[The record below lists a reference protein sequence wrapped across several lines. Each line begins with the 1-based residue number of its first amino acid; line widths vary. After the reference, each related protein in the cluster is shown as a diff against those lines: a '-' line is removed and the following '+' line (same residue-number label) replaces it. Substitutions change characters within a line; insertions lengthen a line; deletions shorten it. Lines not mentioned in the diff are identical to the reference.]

1 VHFLER
7 AFFVLAAKDNSVDIS
22 NERRGE
28 LSLLAHRYGVLAVQS
43 HFARDPWQI

>member
-1 VHFLER
+1 
-7 AFFVLAAKDNSVDIS
+7 VLAAKDNSVDIS

-28 LSLLAHRYGVLAVQS
+28 LNLLAHRYGVTVQS